1 MAVIGELHDDTKEL
15 LIGLCAVV
23 LFGVALI
30 VWPSLAEFV
39 GRFVF
44 FYPLQLLDLL
54 LVGRSRLAASAKN
67 RSCSGLPKPLTQFSM
82 GWAVG
87 VTP

>member
-30 VWPSLAEFV
+30 VWPSFAEFV
-39 GRFVF
+39 DRFTFSYLRDLVN
-44 FYPLQLLDLL
+44 LLCWIIL
-54 LVGRSRLAASAKN
+54 
-67 RSCSGLPKPLTQFSM
+67 
-82 GWAVG
+82 
-87 VTP
+87 